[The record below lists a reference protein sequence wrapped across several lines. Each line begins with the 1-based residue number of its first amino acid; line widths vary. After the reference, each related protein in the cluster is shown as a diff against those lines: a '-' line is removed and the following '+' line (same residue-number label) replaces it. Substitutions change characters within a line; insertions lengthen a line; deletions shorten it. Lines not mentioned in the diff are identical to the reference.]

1 MDGFIKAIAGVLI
14 ATVLGLVLSR
24 QGKDITALLTIAV
37 CCMVITAAATYLR
50 PVVEFFEKLESIGK
64 LDSGMLTILLKA
76 VGIGL
81 LAEVTNLIC
90 ADAGNAAL
98 GKTLQIL
105 ASAVILWISIPLL
118 TSLIDLVEEILGE
131 I

>member
-1 MDGFIKAIAGVLI
+1 MDVFLKTISGVLI
-14 ATVLGLVLSR
+14 AIVLGLILAR
-24 QGKDITALLTIAV
+24 QGKDISVLLTIAV
-37 CCMVITAAATYLR
+37 CCMVVTAAVTYLN
-50 PVVEFFEKLESIGK
+50 PVVVFFDKLESIGQ

-81 LAEVTNLIC
+81 LSEITSLIC

-98 GKTLQIL
+98 GKTLQIF

-118 TSLIDLVEEILGE
+118 TSLLDLVEEILGE
-131 I
+131 L

>member
-14 ATVLGLVLSR
+14 AIVLGLVLSK
-24 QGKDITALLTIAV
+24 QGKDISALLTIAV
-37 CCMVITAAATYLR
+37 CCMVITAAVTYLR
-50 PVVEFFEKLESIGK
+50 PVVDFFEKLESIGQ

-81 LAEVTNLIC
+81 LAEVTSLIC

-98 GKTLQIL
+98 GKTLQIF

-118 TSLIDLVEEILGE
+118 TSLINLVEEILGE